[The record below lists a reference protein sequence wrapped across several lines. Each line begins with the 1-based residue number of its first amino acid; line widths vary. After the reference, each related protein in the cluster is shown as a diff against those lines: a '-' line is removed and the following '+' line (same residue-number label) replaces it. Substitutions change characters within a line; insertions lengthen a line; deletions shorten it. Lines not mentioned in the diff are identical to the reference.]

1 MDEHHARENIF
12 SLKYD
17 KIYHFI
23 IIFATRISIL
33 RMSV

>member
-1 MDEHHARENIF
+1 MDEHHALKNFF
-12 SLKYD
+12 SLKND

-23 IIFATRISIL
+23 IIFATRISNL